1 MSSPDTES
9 ARYALSMRVARQ
21 IVVVNLLLSAGKL
34 AAGLIAHSGAMISD
48 AVNSISDI
56 FSTLM
61 VMVGLKLSGRAAD
74 QDHEYG
80 HERLECIVAIL
91 LSALIAVTGCAL
103 GWAGVQNILAA
114 QEGTLAVPGLL
125 ALWAAAASIAV
136 KEGMYHYTRRAA
148 RKSGSSSLMAVA
160 WDHRSD
166 ALSSLGGLIGI
177 AGARLGYPVLDPVA
191 SLVICLFILRA
202 AVNIFRGAVE
212 QLTDHAASPELE
224 EEMRTSIL
232 HQPGVLGLDLLKT
245 RQFGARIY
253 VDVEIAADGS
263 LSLVAAHGIAQQV
276 HDEIERSFP
285 SVKHCMVHVN
295 PAREG
300 ET

>member
-1 MSSPDTES
+1 MPRENTE
-9 ARYALSMRVARQ
+9 AENYALSMRVARQ
-21 IVVVNLLLSAGKL
+21 TVAVNLLLSAGKL
-34 AAGLIAHSGAMISD
+34 TAGLLGHSAAMISD

-74 QDHEYG
+74 EDHEYG
-80 HERLECIVAIL
+80 HERLECVVAIL
-91 LSALIAVTGCAL
+91 LAALVAVTGCAL
-103 GWAGVQNILAA
+103 GWAGIQSIRAA
-114 QEGTLAVPGLL
+114 QEGTLAVPGQL

-148 RKSGSSSLMAVA
+148 RRSNSTSLMAVA

-202 AVNIFRGAVE
+202 AVNIFREAIA
-212 QLTDHAASPELE
+212 QLTDRAADPALE
-224 EEMRTSIL
+224 EEMRTCIL

-245 RQFGARIY
+245 RQFGAKIY
-253 VDVEIAADGS
+253 VDVEIAADGA
-263 LSLVAAHGIAQQV
+263 LSLVAAHEIAQRV
-276 HDEIERSFP
+276 HDGIERQFP
-285 SVKHCMVHVN
+285 AVKHCMVHVN
-295 PAREG
+295 PARQDG
-300 ET
+300 V